1 MWWLFACQ
9 QNLETKIDFDRDG
22 YADTIDCDD
31 SDPMVFP
38 DAEEVCDGKD
48 NNCDGQADEGYPLL
62 TLFIDADGDAYGSE
76 VTDPSCVAIPD
87 FVWRVIAMMMTQI
100 FFLMQQNIVMV

>member
-1 MWWLFACQ
+1 MPFFVLIDPIYVVGVSKYVVVVCLSTESR
-9 QNLETKIDFDRDG
+9 NEDDFDRDG

-76 VTDPSCVAIPD
+76 VTDPSCVAIRD
-87 FVWRVIAMMMTQI
+87 FCLEW
-100 FFLMQQNIVMV
+100 